1 MNVLGLGFFEAEH
14 YEDALSVLEAELSM
28 RRRLGADEDH
38 ILSVQGNL
46 ATTYLQLGRLE
57 QALRM
62 RQDVYS
68 GLLRINGE
76 EDRDSLLEAHNLA
89 SSFISL
95 ERFEEA
101 RSLMRK
107 TIPVAQRVAGEDAEV
122 TLRMRWRYAEAL
134 CWDTAATLD
143 DVREAVTTLEETLPT
158 ARRVLGGA
166 HPFTVEVERNL
177 GDVRAALRAREG
189 AVSAI
194 RDAIAATTLGD
205 T

>member
-1 MNVLGLGFFEAEH
+1 MLV
-14 YEDALSVLEAELSM
+14 
-28 RRRLGADEDH
+28 
-38 ILSVQGNL
+38 VQNNL
-46 ATTYLQLGRLE
+46 TTTYIHLGRLE

-134 CWDTAATLD
+134 CRDTAATLD
-143 DVREAVTTLEETLPT
+143 DIREAAKTLEDTERT

-166 HPFTVEVERNL
+166 HPLVAMVL
-177 GDVRAALRAREG
+177 GTLRVSREMLSACESACKTGSDSICEAFAAMTPSPQG
-189 AVSAI
+189 
-194 RDAIAATTLGD
+194 
-205 T
+205 

>member
-38 ILSVQGNL
+38 IPSVQGNP

-101 RSLMRK
+101 KSLLRK
-107 TIPVAQRVAGEDAEV
+107 TIPVARRVLGESHEQ
-122 TLRMRWRYAEAL
+122 TLKTRTLFAMTLYE
-134 CWDTAATLD
+134 DPDATLD
-143 DVREAVTTLEETLPT
+143 DLREAVATLEDTERT
-158 ARRVLGGA
+158 ARRVLGAA
-166 HPFTVEVERNL
+166 HPVTVGIEGR
-177 GDVRAALRAREG
+177 LRFARE
-189 AVSAI
+189 AL
-194 RDAIAATTLGD
+194 AARETLYETPRRGRP
-205 T
+205 

>member
-1 MNVLGLGFFEAEH
+1 MILTNCAVCAAPLAHDAPHQCVRCQLRYCSPDCQQHYWRSGHQENCEIIHRGGDAEQ
-14 YEDALSVLEAELSM
+14 Y
-28 RRRLGADEDH
+28 
-38 ILSVQGNL
+38 
-46 ATTYLQLGRLE
+46 
-57 QALRM
+57 
-62 RQDVYS
+62 
-68 GLLRINGE
+68 LRINGE

-166 HPFTVEVERNL
+166 HPLIKGFEDEL
-177 GDVRAALRAREG
+177 QDARAALRARETPSPPPSG
-189 AVSAI
+189 SV
-194 RDAIAATTLGD
+194 
-205 T
+205 

>member
-95 ERFEEA
+95 ERVEEA
-101 RSLMRK
+101 RSL
-107 TIPVAQRVAGEDAEV
+107 
-122 TLRMRWRYAEAL
+122 Y
-134 CWDTAATLD
+134 DT
-143 DVREAVTTLEETLPT
+143 RGT
-158 ARRVLGGA
+158 ARGR
-166 HPFTVEVERNL
+166 
-177 GDVRAALRAREG
+177 
-189 AVSAI
+189 
-194 RDAIAATTLGD
+194 
-205 T
+205 